1 MSHPPLSPE
10 REAQAQQLHQALRDA
25 LDEELLA
32 LARTLAATDEA
43 TLFGQTEF
51 DVRALLHRL
60 GAKAFQTFL
69 ARKKTAT
76 AGPASPA
83 PPATKPPSS
92 RATARA
98 RR

>member
-1 MSHPPLSPE
+1 MSRTPLSPE
-10 REAQAQQLHQALRDA
+10 REAQAQQLLHTLRQA

-51 DVRALLHRL
+51 DVRALVHKI

-69 ARKKTAT
+69 AQKKTAT
-76 AGPASPA
+76 AGPP
-83 PPATKPPSS
+83 
-92 RATARA
+92 
-98 RR
+98 